1 MPGLFHPNRRL
12 PYETAAL
19 WSCRTGKA
27 WSSRRSG
34 RIRDL
39 SAVIPDVAGVSLLPD
54 TISRLKTLDINKLP
68 VVPGAPQKE
77 TRLGPC
83 VGQVGKFICIGLN
96 YADHAAETGA
106 TVPPERLSSTS
117 GPLRLSDLTTRSEF
131 REARSKPTGKSSSA
145 SSSARA
151 ASTLKKLM
159 PCRMSLAFASSTTSP
174 NANTR
179 SSGQGPGIRQGLRHI
194 GPLGPWLVT
203 PDEVRNLDDLKMWLE
218 VDGHRY
224 QNGSTKT
231 MVYKVPFL
239 ISYLSRFMSLQPGDV
254 ISTGTP
260 PGVGMGQKPPVYLK
274 GGEVMTLGSKASAFR
289 HNVSCPD
296 RTAADGRPDTTSL
309 LTPRLP
315 IAAFFM
321 LASRPLHHWRAT
333 APSASG
339 PAKIRRAPHGA

>member
-1 MPGLFHPNRRL
+1 MKLLRYGPAGQEKPGLL
-12 PYETAAL
+12 DEQ
-19 WSCRTGKA
+19 
-27 WSSRRSG
+27 G

-39 SAVIPDVAGVSLLPD
+39 SAVIPDVAGASLLPD

-68 VVPGAPQKE
+68 LVPGAPQKE

-106 TVPPERLSSTS
+106 TVPPEPVVFNKWTS
-117 GPLRLSDLTTRSEF
+117 AIIGPDDEVRIPRGSVKTDWEVELGVVIGKGGVYIDEADAMSHVAGFCVINDVSE
-131 REARSKPTGKSSSA
+131 REYQIERAGTWDKGKGCD
-145 SSSARA
+145 
-151 ASTLKKLM
+151 T
-159 PCRMSLAFASSTTSP
+159 F
-174 NANTR
+174 
-179 SSGQGPGIRQGLRHI
+179 

-274 GGEVMTLGSKASAFR
+274 GGEVMTLGIEGLGVQTQR
-289 HNVSCPD
+289 VVS
-296 RTAADGRPDTTSL
+296 
-309 LTPRLP
+309 
-315 IAAFFM
+315 
-321 LASRPLHHWRAT
+321 
-333 APSASG
+333 
-339 PAKIRRAPHGA
+339 